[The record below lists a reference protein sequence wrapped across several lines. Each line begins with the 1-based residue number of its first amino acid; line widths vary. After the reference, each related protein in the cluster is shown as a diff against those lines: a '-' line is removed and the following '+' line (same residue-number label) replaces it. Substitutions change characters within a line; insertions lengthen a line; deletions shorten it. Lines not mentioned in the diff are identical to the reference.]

1 MKLHNMEY
9 SVPALDTMVG
19 PEIPAHL
26 LRNTNVDT
34 SSEEETSSN
43 DKQNTIGPQIP
54 ENLHVEEGGEL
65 DSQQPQVGPH
75 IPPEFLQQ
83 QRRGEAEEEEEEEED
98 YTPALPPELLAQRSQ
113 PLTTQPKL
121 PPRESQLSPSV
132 AKPDPPRRRMGPS
145 FPPHPSHQYQ
155 DEDSDDDDVG
165 PKPLPAG
172 LQPMHEKDAVAEFI
186 EREERRRKNE
196 EVAKEPKALK
206 REEWMLVPPSSSDL
220 LGSKC

>member
-1 MKLHNMEY
+1 
-9 SVPALDTMVG
+9 MVG

-26 LRNTNVDT
+26 LQNTNAGT
-34 SSEEETSSN
+34 SPEEETSSN
-43 DKQNTIGPQIP
+43 DKQNSIGPQIP
-54 ENLHVEEGGEL
+54 KNLHVEEGGES
-65 DSQQPQVGPH
+65 DGQQPQVGPH

-83 QRRGEAEEEEEEEED
+83 QRRGEEEEEEEEED

-113 PLTTQPKL
+113 PLATQPKVIL
-121 PPRESQLSPSV
+121 REPQLRSSV
-132 AKPDPPRRRMGPS
+132 AEPNPPRRRMGPS
-145 FPPHPSHQYQ
+145 FPPHPSYQ
-155 DEDSDDDDVG
+155 HLDEDSDDDDVG
-165 PKPLPAG
+165 PKPLPSG

-196 EVAKEPKALK
+196 EIAKEPKALK